1 MKKEQDLKFLAE
13 AVKNKGNYV
22 RKALESVMEKIAEI
36 DPGQDVY
43 IYTGV
48 ETEEYGPLYFKAGS
62 KDLYRDGQYVDHERL
77 DESSWPWTLLDVPTI
92 KAVLN
97 KLPEKVDK
105 LYEKLWKLSQYQI
118 PEVLKKWIEIE

>member
-13 AVKNKGNYV
+13 AAKNKCNYV

-43 IYTGV
+43 IFTGV
-48 ETEEYGPLYFKAGS
+48 STDEYGGLYFKAGS
-62 KDLYRDGQYVDHERL
+62 KDLYRDSQYTDYESLHES
-77 DESSWPWTLLDVPTI
+77 DWPWNLLDISTI
-92 KAVLN
+92 KAVLSG
-97 KLPEKVDK
+97 LPEKIDK
-105 LYEKLWKLSQYQI
+105 LHEKLWKLSQYQM